1 LRGEPRRLG
10 IFALL
15 TKSAQGLTLSR
26 DTRIAG
32 SLCHVSDIFG
42 FGARTHPSV
51 AFVSAEQSMRNESQH
66 LRIKPADAR
75 LRAAIIAWRNR
86 PIQRFGLIGRMRAA
100 MVYSSG
106 R

>member
-1 LRGEPRRLG
+1 LREEPRRLG

-26 DTRIAG
+26 GVRIG
-32 SLCHVSDIFG
+32 RPLCHVPDTFG

-51 AFVSAEQSMRNESQH
+51 DFVSAEQSMRNESQH
-66 LRIKPADAR
+66 LRIKLR
-75 LRAAIIAWRNR
+75 LAALRMTIIAWRNR
-86 PIQRFGLIGRMRAA
+86 PIQRFGLIGRMSSA